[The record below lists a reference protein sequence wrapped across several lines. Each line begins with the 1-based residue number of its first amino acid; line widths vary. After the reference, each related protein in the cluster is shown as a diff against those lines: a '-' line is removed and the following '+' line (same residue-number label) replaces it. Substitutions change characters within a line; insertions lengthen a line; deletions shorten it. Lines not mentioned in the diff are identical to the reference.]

1 MKEREDSFYQD
12 NEMNAA
18 LQERIAQFRKMA
30 QDDPDNELGHF
41 SLGKALL
48 EASDAAE
55 AAKSFQRTV
64 ELNQQFSKAY
74 QLLGQALLQSGN
86 KEQAAKY
93 LKQGYAVADER
104 GDNVPREEM
113 ARLLRDLGEE
123 VPTSKRPAATAASG
137 PGGFACQRPGCV
149 AGPRASQLPRPPMN
163 DAVGQQ
169 IYQTVCADCWKDWL
183 GMGIKV
189 INEMRLD
196 LSDER
201 GQEVYDQYMKEYLG
215 LT

>member
-1 MKEREDSFYQD
+1 M
-12 NEMNAA
+12 NEA
-18 LQERIAQFRKMA
+18 LQERISQFRKMA
-30 QDDPDNELGHF
+30 HDDPDNELGHF

-48 EASDAAE
+48 EGGEPAE
-55 AAKSFQRTV
+55 AAKAFQRTV

-74 QLLGQALLQSGN
+74 QLLGQALIQAGE
-86 KEQAAKY
+86 KVKAAKY
-93 LKQGYAVADER
+93 LKEGFTVADER

-123 VPTSKRPAATAASG
+123 VPTSKRTTASATAGGA
-137 PGGFACQRPGCV
+137 GGFACQRPGCV
-149 AGPRASQLPRPPMN
+149 AGPRATQLPRPPMS
-163 DAVGQQ
+163 DELGMQ
-169 IYQTVCADCWKDWL
+169 IYQTVCAECWKDWL

-196 LSDER
+196 LSDEH
-201 GQEVYDQYMKEYLG
+201 GQQMYDQYMKEFLG